1 MRMSDFFNF
10 VGTNNQQSTPSSDGE
25 GVQKLQDGSS
35 WKYIRDGDV
44 YENTV
49 SGSRI
54 SPIQLDNL
62 KISFERH

>member
-10 VGTNNQQSTPSSDGE
+10 VGTSNHQSTPSSDGE
-25 GVQKLQDGSS
+25 GIQKLQDGSS

-62 KISFERH
+62 KISFERN